1 MIALPLRGT
10 SSRRF
15 AHGVRCADFRVISL
29 RMTEDQIGALIA
41 VNGLLSQLAGAILLV
56 GLFTA
61 LLRSHPRPQPYFR
74 QWTLGWV
81 ALVLAL
87 GGVAVQ
93 YALPDVMTTEPLARR
108 AANLVYQSGKLLY
121 VAYLLAGT
129 LNFTRGD
136 RSRVFMRW
144 AIPGA
149 LAYAL
154 VSTVAAGSNLNAV
167 MIFQMP
173 LLVAPFLV
181 CAWLLLR
188 LSRSR
193 TTLGSRTT
201 GIVFVCV
208 AVLWILYVVGFAVE
222 GVQPW
227 SRPHG
232 PLYFL
237 LRYNSFFDLILQML
251 LGYGMVLLLLEDVSR
266 ESEDARYQL
275 ALAHDRLKQLSLYDA
290 LTGALNRRAYDEGA
304 GLEALGGRFG
314 TALMVDMDNLKTV
327 NDTSG
332 HAAGDELLR
341 RLVETLRRGVRPLDR
356 VYRWGGDE
364 FLLLFPAAVPEDVV
378 PRLRAALQA
387 VPELEVS
394 VGAARFSGSEDL
406 AAAIERAD
414 RAMYEE
420 KAHNRASRAAVPRA
434 S

>member
-1 MIALPLRGT
+1 
-10 SSRRF
+10 
-15 AHGVRCADFRVISL
+15 
-29 RMTEDQIGALIA
+29 MTEDQIGALIA

-74 QWTLGWV
+74 QWTFGWV

-208 AVLWILYVVGFAVE
+208 AVLWILYALGFAVE
-222 GVQPW
+222 GFQPW

-314 TALMVDMDNLKTV
+314 TALMMDMDNLKTV

-341 RLVETLRRGVRPLDR
+341 RLVETLRRCVRPLDR

>member
-1 MIALPLRGT
+1 
-10 SSRRF
+10 
-15 AHGVRCADFRVISL
+15 
-29 RMTEDQIGALIA
+29 MTEDQIGALIA

-93 YALPDVMTTEPLARR
+93 YALPDVMTTEPLARS

-121 VAYLLAGT
+121 VAYLLVGT

-154 VSTVAAGSNLNAV
+154 VSTIAAGPNLNAV

-173 LLVAPFLV
+173 LLVAPFFV

-193 TTLGSRTT
+193 ATLGSRTT
-201 GIVFVCV
+201 GIVFVSV
-208 AVLWILYVVGFAVE
+208 AVLWILYVVAFAVE

-227 SRPHG
+227 SPQHG

-327 NDTSG
+327 NDTGG

-341 RLVETLRRGVRPLDR
+341 RLVETLRRCVRPLDR